1 MDHVRNGTPA
11 TSITGVTWRKSTRS
25 SPSGNC
31 VEIAWLPGDG
41 VAIRDSKDPHGPA
54 LTCGAARLA
63 AFLTAVKGGD
73 LVP

>member
-11 TSITGVTWRKSTRS
+11 DLITGVTWRKSTRS

-31 VEIAWLPGDG
+31 VELAQLADG
-41 VAIRDSKDPHGPA
+41 TVAVRDSKDPFGPA
-54 LTCGAARLA
+54 LTWGPAAMA
-63 AFLTAVKGGD
+63 AFVAAVKGGD